1 MPRKDANPSG
11 VSDRLADYHFDLPA
25 ELIATRPLPARDGA
39 RMLVLDRATG
49 AVGHR
54 MFRDFP
60 SYLRDGDLVVLNNSR
75 VIRARLY
82 SDDARIEM
90 LLVEPLGGTRWLAL
104 VKPGRRLRLGAVCA
118 VAGTTATVVGV
129 RDDGSRE
136 LEFAAAPDL
145 ERYGAMPIPPYFHR
159 RADAEDTVRYQTV
172 FAETPGSVAAP
183 TAGLHF
189 TPEVLG
195 QIPHTFI
202 TLHVGIGTFQPVKTE
217 RITDHTMHEE
227 HYEISAASANAINR
241 AQRIVA
247 VGTTTTRVLE
257 SQPPGPIVPH
267 SGSTAIFL
275 HPPKTLHRV
284 DALLTNFHLP
294 ESTLLM
300 LISAMAGRER
310 ILAAYAE
317 AVRERYRFFSYGDCM
332 LIV

>member
-1 MPRKDANPSG
+1 
-11 VSDRLADYHFDLPA
+11 VSDRLSDYHFDLPE
-25 ELIATRPLPARDGA
+25 ELIASRPLPDRDGA
-39 RMLVLDRATG
+39 RMLVLDRAAGTLE
-49 AVGHR
+49 HR
-54 MFRDFP
+54 TFRDFP
-60 SYLRDGDLVVLNNSR
+60 SYLREGDLVVLNNSR
-75 VIRARLY
+75 VIKARLY
-82 SDDARIEM
+82 SDDGRVEM

-104 VKPGRRLRLGAVCA
+104 VKPGRRLRVGVTCA

-129 RDDGSRE
+129 RADGSRE

-145 ERYGAMPIPPYFHR
+145 ERFGAMPIPPYFHR
-159 RADAEDTVRYQTV
+159 RADAEDDVRYQTV

-189 TPEVLG
+189 TPEVLAR
-195 QIPHTFI
+195 IPHAFV

-217 RITDHTMHEE
+217 RIADHTMHEE
-227 HYEISAASANAINR
+227 HYEISAATADAINR
-241 AQRIVA
+241 ARRIVA

-267 SGSTAIFL
+267 AGSTAIFL
-275 HPPKTLHRV
+275 HPPQTLRRV